1 MKRYLI
7 AIVTVFVL
15 ICSVGFAAEASVQTV
30 KYDTEN
36 EILTITGSE
45 DSKLKAI
52 SVEVLK
58 GGVTDEQFE
67 EADHEARFE
76 MIAHA
81 DETTSMEEGK
91 WNFSFGFPADSEK
104 HIIRIRSGKESEVE
118 KYSIFAATNE
128 EFEDAFDK
136 INNAAS
142 DNISDRL
149 NECVGVLGLNY
160 DAFEKLPMKNRTAI
174 ALRVLNERN
183 EQPGKVF
190 AEVESLEAVF
200 DKNLA
205 IEYVNTSSADNIES
219 VLEKYE
225 VYFNYKN
232 EKAYKIFTDL
242 SADSQKSVYTNLA
255 TADYSSPKEVDAAFV
270 VETVRERFAA
280 LRGYDELYDILPVC
294 ANALGADISTYSGLT
309 EKNKLLACAEI
320 LKNLNAKS
328 ITKEV
333 LGQTVNSIAKKYKNS
348 GSSQGGGSGSGS
360 GSGGL
365 STTPSV
371 SFGVS
376 GSPASDTSMF
386 SDIENVSWARESIEE
401 LAKTGVINGKGDKKF
416 APNDFVTRE
425 EFVKMVVLAFNVTAN
440 DENCSFSDVSDDAWY
455 KEYIAKAAGSGLVN
469 GRGDGTFGVG
479 ESITRQ
485 DIAVIL
491 WNGIKSKAES
501 KSAAEFIDNDDVS
514 DYAKEAV
521 NAMRYLNIIDGYDDN
536 TFRPNNAATRAEAA
550 KLLYKAVQ
558 ITE

>member
-15 ICSVGFAAEASVQTV
+15 ICSVGFAAEAAIQTV

-36 EILTITGSE
+36 EILTVKGSAG
-45 DSKLKAI
+45 SKMQSI
-52 SVEVLK
+52 SLEVLK
-58 GGVTDEQFE
+58 GAVTAEQFDFANAE
-67 EADHEARFE
+67 ERFD
-76 MIAHA
+76 MLVYA
-81 DETTSMEEGK
+81 DETRSADDGG
-91 WNFSFGFPADSEK
+91 WQFSFGFPADSEK

-136 INNAAS
+136 INDAAS

-149 NECVGVLGLNY
+149 NECVGVLGLSY

-425 EFVKMVVLAFNVTAN
+425 EFVKMVILAFNVTAN

-469 GRGDGTFGVG
+469 GIGDGVFGVG
-479 ESITRQ
+479 ENISRQ

-491 WNGIKSKAES
+491 WNVLKNTVD
-501 KSAAEFIDNDDVS
+501 FNNNFTFLDNDDIS
-514 DYAKEAV
+514 DYAKDAV

>member
-15 ICSVGFAAEASVQTV
+15 ICSVGFAAEAAIQTV

-36 EILTITGSE
+36 EILTVKGSAG
-45 DSKLKAI
+45 SKMQSI
-52 SVEVLK
+52 SLEVLK
-58 GGVTDEQFE
+58 GAVTAEQFDFANAE
-67 EADHEARFE
+67 ERFD
-76 MIAHA
+76 MLVYA
-81 DETTSMEEGK
+81 DETRSADDGG
-91 WNFSFGFPADSEK
+91 WQFSFGFPADSEK

-149 NECVGVLGLNY
+149 NECVGVLGLSY

-425 EFVKMVVLAFNVTAN
+425 EFVKMVILAFNVTAN